1 MSAKLA
7 VVGAVTAGLVA
18 VGGVAVASTWQPAQ
32 APEPATVRMVQPAAD
47 TSTPTETATVAP
59 IVVPTAVAPAPVESA
74 PAPAPVVAPK
84 PEVVVPKVVQPAA
97 PDENASSVPRPTPGQ
112 PLSLKDGPNLAPN
125 GVFGPGADAAAAAAA
140 AAAATPTPAPTT
152 AP

>member
-1 MSAKLA
+1 MNARLA
-7 VVGAVTAGLVA
+7 VAGSVMAGLVA

-59 IVVPTAVAPAPVESA
+59 VVVPTAVAPAPVESA

-84 PEVVVPKVVQPAA
+84 PEVIVPKAVAPAA
-97 PDENASSVPRPTPGQ
+97 PDENASSIPKPTAGQ
-112 PLSLKDGPNLAPN
+112 PVSLQDGPNLAPN
-125 GVFGPGADAAAAAAA
+125 VSGGAYI
-140 AAAATPTPAPTT
+140 TPTPAPTP
-152 AP
+152 APTP

>member
-1 MSAKLA
+1 MSVKLA
-7 VVGAVTAGLVA
+7 VTGSVVAGLLA
-18 VGGVAVASTWQPAQ
+18 VGGVAAVAAFQPA
-32 APEPATVRMVQPAAD
+32 PARQSVEFVQPAAD

-59 IVVPTAVAPAPVESA
+59 IVVPTTVAPAPVESA